1 MGGGIPRGHRIERAR
16 RPLQRCGGRR
26 SRVYK
31 TKPGAFPAGR
41 TCAGSGQAEGG
52 GARSARSSCSG
63 PPRLR
68 PRSSSSRALRR
79 CAAPGRPG
87 AGGDQCPTPYS
98 PFWWPRGCVTAA
110 PAWGFRAPAGSA
122 GPGGRGSPAPE
133 AAPEGGAEQRGVR
146 PPGCGAEGWPIVRM
160 RRPRPSGA
168 AAGTPTNGE
177 LEPPPAKDC
186 SGTEVPRRRPQGVNP
201 SKQNLGTWP
210 PASSRSAPRAAPG
223 AYLQGWGRAE
233 GRTAAELGP
242 QQRRQGSDLPR
253 GGGGGGGGVC
263 PERWSRE
270 PYCLPPAARA
280 RRYKLRAPPRPAP
293 RGPPHPIAP
302 TPRPRRVRKATKK
315 LRERSV
321 YLFTLCPPPAVCKFV
336 LSRAPF
342 APGNIYG

>member
-1 MGGGIPRGHRIERAR
+1 MGGGTPRGHRMERAR

-122 GPGGRGSPAPE
+122 GPEGRGSPAPE

-146 PPGCGAEGWPIVRM
+146 PPGCGAEGLAHCTDAETEAL
-160 RRPRPSGA
+160 GA
-168 AAGTPTNGE
+168 RGWHARQRGTG
-177 LEPPPAKDC
+177 
-186 SGTEVPRRRPQGVNP
+186 
-201 SKQNLGTWP
+201 
-210 PASSRSAPRAAPG
+210 ASAS
-223 AYLQGWGRAE
+223 E
-233 GRTAAELGP
+233 GLFRNRGP
-242 QQRRQGSDLPR
+242 ETS
-253 GGGGGGGGVC
+253 
-263 PERWSRE
+263 
-270 PYCLPPAARA
+270 
-280 RRYKLRAPPRPAP
+280 PPRSQP
-293 RGPPHPIAP
+293 
-302 TPRPRRVRKATKK
+302 
-315 LRERSV
+315 E
-321 YLFTLCPPPAVCKFV
+321 
-336 LSRAPF
+336 
-342 APGNIYG
+342 